1 VDDRDVKEAYDK
13 MVRDEKIDKTY
24 HQMYNQIRWEVTK
37 SKETES
43 MNNWLV
49 ELRKKSNAKINYEKI
64 R

>member
-1 VDDRDVKEAYDK
+1 